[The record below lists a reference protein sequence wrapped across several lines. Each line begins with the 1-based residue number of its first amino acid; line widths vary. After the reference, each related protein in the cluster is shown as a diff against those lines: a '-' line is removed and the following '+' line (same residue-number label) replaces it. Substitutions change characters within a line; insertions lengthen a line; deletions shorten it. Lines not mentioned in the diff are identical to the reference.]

1 MFLPLQGIDCK
12 HFSVLLP
19 LCFTEGEDNFEQ
31 DMDED
36 VSAPPAPALLT
47 KPAPPILQAQP
58 LLSPHLSIQH
68 TALPLSGVLTTPSPS
83 GPPPP
88 QAIAPAPGPPPLPP
102 AHLIQPPVLQVQ
114 PTVIAHAAVS
124 HPSVIQAVNHTL
136 PANHKHLTHI
146 APSPGPTASIPQ
158 PLTAAQANHQHI
170 TAQPIGHITVHP
182 VAHLGAPLQSHLP
195 TLYPQGVSVSQPT
208 MVGHITH
215 TFTHHTLP
223 HVQANPQANTN
234 GAQVNSATMVSQ
246 GSSLGKP
253 TAVLA
258 PHPQL
263 VGQATV
269 LNPVTMVTVPTFPVS
284 TLKLT

>member
-1 MFLPLQGIDCK
+1 
-12 HFSVLLP
+12 
-19 LCFTEGEDNFEQ
+19 
-31 DMDED
+31 MDDD
-36 VSAPPAPALLT
+36 VPAPVPAPTSLP
-47 KPAPPILQAQP
+47 KPAPPILQAQQ
-58 LLSPHLSIQH
+58 LLPSHLSIQH
-68 TALPLSGVLTTPSPS
+68 TALPLSGVLTTSTPSA
-83 GPPPP
+83 PPPP
-88 QAIAPAPGPPPLPP
+88 QAIAPAPVPGPPPPLQ
-102 AHLIQPPVLQVQ
+102 AHPIQPPAVQVQ

-124 HPSVIQAVNHTL
+124 HPSVIQAVNHGL
-136 PANHKHLTHI
+136 PANHKQLTHI
-146 APSPGPTASIPQ
+146 APSPGPASSTPQ
-158 PLTAAQANHQHI
+158 PIAAAPAATATHQQI
-170 TAQPIGHITVHP
+170 AAQPIGHITVHP
-182 VAHLGAPLQSHLP
+182 VAHLGGPLPSHLP

-234 GAQVNSATMVSQ
+234 GAQVNSAAVMSQ
-246 GSSLGKP
+246 GSPSLGKP

-263 VGQATV
+263 VGQAAV

>member
-1 MFLPLQGIDCK
+1 M
-12 HFSVLLP
+12 S
-19 LCFTEGEDNFEQ
+19 TEGEDNFEQ

-36 VSAPPAPALLT
+36 VTAAPAPTSLP
-47 KPAPPILQAQP
+47 KPTPPILQAQP
-58 LLSPHLSIQH
+58 LLTPHLSIQH
-68 TALPLSGVLTTPSPS
+68 PTLPLSGVLTTPSPS
-83 GPPPP
+83 APPPP
-88 QAIAPAPGPPPLPP
+88 QAIAPAPAPGQPPPPPP
-102 AHLIQPPVLQVQ
+102 AVQVQ

-124 HPSVIQAVNHTL
+124 HASVIQAVSHTL

-146 APSPGPTASIPQ
+146 APSPGPTSSTAQ
-158 PLTAAQANHQHI
+158 PITAAPAAAATHQPI
-170 TAQPIGHITVHP
+170 AAQPIGHITVHP
-182 VAHLGAPLQSHLP
+182 VAHLGAPLPSHIP
-195 TLYPQGVSVSQPT
+195 TLYPQGVSVTQPT

-234 GAQVNSATMVSQ
+234 GAQVNSAAVVSQ
-246 GSSLGKP
+246 GSPSLGKP

-263 VGQATV
+263 VGQAAV

-284 TLKLT
+284 TLKLAWMS

>member
-1 MFLPLQGIDCK
+1 
-12 HFSVLLP
+12 
-19 LCFTEGEDNFEQ
+19 
-31 DMDED
+31 MDED
-36 VSAPPAPALLT
+36 APPPSAPKA
-47 KPAPPILQAQP
+47 APPILQAQA
-58 LLSPHLSIQH
+58 LLTPHLSIQH
-68 TALPLSGVLTTPSPS
+68 AALPLSGVLATSSPS

-88 QAIAPAPGPPPLPP
+88 QAIAPAPAPGPPPPHPIP
-102 AHLIQPPVLQVQ
+102 AVQVQ

-124 HPSVIQAVNHTL
+124 HPSVIQAVNHAL
-136 PANHKHLTHI
+136 PAKHLTHI
-146 APSPGPTASIPQ
+146 APSPGPTPPAPQ
-158 PLTAAQANHQHI
+158 PIAAAPAAATHQQI

-182 VAHLGAPLQSHLP
+182 VAHLGAPLASHLP

-208 MVGHITH
+208 VVGHITH

-234 GAQVNSATMVSQ
+234 GAQVNQ
-246 GSSLGKP
+246 GKP

-263 VGQATV
+263 VGQAAV

-284 TLKLT
+284 TLKLA

>member
-1 MFLPLQGIDCK
+1 
-12 HFSVLLP
+12 
-19 LCFTEGEDNFEQ
+19 
-31 DMDED
+31 MDEEAP
-36 VSAPPAPALLT
+36 APPVPTPLT

-58 LLSPHLSIQH
+58 ILAPHLSIQH
-68 TALPLSGVLTTPSPS
+68 AALPLSGVLTAASPS
-83 GPPPP
+83 GPPLP
-88 QAIAPAPGPPPLPP
+88 QAIAPAPGPPPPP
-102 AHLIQPPVLQVQ
+102 PPHPIQPPAVQVQ

-124 HPSVIQAVNHTL
+124 HASVIQAVNHAL

-146 APSPGPTASIPQ
+146 APSPGPASSTPQ
-158 PLTAAQANHQHI
+158 QINVSPAVPAAATHQSI

-182 VAHLGAPLQSHLP
+182 VAHLGPPLTSHIP

-234 GAQVNSATMVSQ
+234 GAQVNSAAVVSQ
-246 GSSLGKP
+246 GSASLGKP

-284 TLKLT
+284 TLKLA